1 MQLSFGPAA
10 MWAERTDATGSG
22 IGPRQFGVLQ
32 DVDITTAFT
41 SKELYGQNQFPAALA
56 SGQGKVTG
64 KAKMPQINVLLYAD
78 TRRVVRK
85 RPNARSFIVGNCK
98 DLCGS

>member
-1 MQLSFGPAA
+1 
-10 MWAERTDATGSG
+10 
-22 IGPRQFGVLQ
+22 VLQ
-32 DVDITTAFT
+32 DVDIATAFT